1 MRNLP
6 KIIEREAGAAR
17 GQPQPASPGVSAPN
31 HESEAAALNPV
42 GPAQI
47 PRLGVA
53 PHGSDGHVWAAHPV
67 SGSRSGV
74 LADNQ
79 ILGPEF

>member
-6 KIIEREAGAAR
+6 KIIEKEAGAAR
-17 GQPQPASPGVSAPN
+17 GHPQRVSGLN
-31 HESEAAALNPV
+31 HEGEAAALSPG
-42 GPAQI
+42 GPAQT
-47 PRLGVA
+47 PRLGVS
-53 PHGSDGHVWAAHPV
+53 PHGSDGQVRAAHPV